1 MRWPL
6 TRISDLFWA
15 TSVRDC
21 LICSQCSVGVRS
33 VPIADFK
40 VAGKYVANM
49 CFALLQ
55 LVAISSDFSI
65 MFLLVGNIKNLHR
78 FLLWR
83 VLSVIYATIFM
94 VFIFFC
100 YIFCLIFMNIVWCRQ
115 AIGCF
120 WVNCFH

>member
-1 MRWPL
+1 M
-6 TRISDLFWA
+6 
-15 TSVRDC
+15 
-21 LICSQCSVGVRS
+21 
-33 VPIADFK
+33 
-40 VAGKYVANM
+40 AGKYVANM

-94 VFIFFC
+94 VFYVFLNFFVT
-100 YIFCLIFMNIVWCRQ
+100 YFV
-115 AIGCF
+115 
-120 WVNCFH
+120 

>member
-21 LICSQCSVGVRS
+21 LICSQCSFGVRS

-49 CFALLQ
+49 CFI
-55 LVAISSDFSI
+55 AISSDFSI

-78 FLLWR
+78 FFAVAGAQRNLCYNIYGFKFFLLHI
-83 VLSVIYATIFM
+83 LFNIYE
-94 VFIFFC
+94 
-100 YIFCLIFMNIVWCRQ
+100 YCLVSPGNWLFL
-115 AIGCF
+115 G
-120 WVNCFH
+120 